1 MNTSQSENHILGIL
15 FQHPELIPVVRDNS
29 IGLFSDDNCRLT
41 WYEIDERQDRGDPV
55 NIAIIY
61 DLLYGKVQLTWI
73 MDTLNGVFGI
83 GDRRAEK
90 VLMELIRFIKN
101 QRKADNVIKLLNR
114 ERNSLSEMDTKELQL
129 IYEESEIRTT
139 SRESPSVDAA
149 LDEYDLSKSRER
161 TKVTIG
167 FPTLDRATDD
177 FNYGEVVAIMGRTT
191 TGKTFVALHTLANLV
206 AQGVKGIG
214 FFSMEMSKAA
224 LIERIAQIHFG
235 LSRQNVLLKRDAKEI
250 DLAEISKWYRE
261 VKFFSQVYS
270 ADEIARI
277 VEKEKMK
284 VVFIDYLQLM
294 RGDAGESI
302 YEKTT
307 YKMNEVK
314 TLAKNQNCVV
324 FLLVQISRKGEG
336 GWEPVSIDM
345 ARDSGAIEE
354 NSDFIVGLWNPGSK
368 ENADDDLKG
377 KIRIRL
383 LKNKRGQVDGITCVF
398 NPETGKLY
406 EV

>member
-314 TLAKNQNCVV
+314 TLAKNQN
-324 FLLVQISRKGEG
+324 
-336 GWEPVSIDM
+336 
-345 ARDSGAIEE
+345 
-354 NSDFIVGLWNPGSK
+354 
-368 ENADDDLKG
+368 
-377 KIRIRL
+377 
-383 LKNKRGQVDGITCVF
+383 
-398 NPETGKLY
+398 
-406 EV
+406 